1 MPVVSDTID
10 IDQHTHLDLRALLL
24 VLSVWCI
31 PVIPELIIPTPLLF
45 HLVFSGNFATI
56 ASLYRCALKGFRRYY
71 VLQSRLRL
79 LDLVVPPKH
88 CSQPLTIQ
96 ILFTNSTLYTF
107 FCAYRHTVI
116 LIPPW
121 SCFLRAGDIVEVKAT
136 LRFRPWNKSWIPG
149 IGHAPQRASPGPAN

>member
-71 VLQSRLRL
+71 VLQSRPRL
-79 LDLVVPPKH
+79 LDLVLTDRDPD
-88 CSQPLTIQ
+88 SPLVV
-96 ILFTNSTLYTF
+96 FS
-107 FCAYRHTVI
+107 
-116 LIPPW
+116 
-121 SCFLRAGDIVEVKAT
+121 
-136 LRFRPWNKSWIPG
+136 
-149 IGHAPQRASPGPAN
+149 